1 MTNSLKN
8 IGLKDF
14 RKFLLHQGLIH
25 IRTKGSHEIWSRK
38 DLTRPVIIQSSVD
51 PIPMFI
57 VKNNLRTMGL
67 TSEDLLKFLESKN

>member
-1 MTNSLKN
+1 MSQSLKN

-14 RKFLLHQGLIH
+14 QRFLLHQGLTR

-38 DLTRPVIIQSSVD
+38 DLTRPVIIQASKD
-51 PIPMFI
+51 PIPGFI

-67 TSEDLLKFLESKN
+67 KDEDLIRFLRNKN